1 MLLKQHSPRNIS
13 PKLALKKW
21 KLQDPTINAGGDGGV
36 GAKSLDN
43 ELYYNAMAV
52 WLYFH
57 FQMWCELPAKQEKQT
72 NERNDSLAR

>member
-1 MLLKQHSPRNIS
+1 
-13 PKLALKKW
+13 
-21 KLQDPTINAGGDGGV
+21 V